1 MKSGEREAYLPGSGN
16 TEGSSN
22 NGSGHGGFPLLVFF
36 PSACLLLPFMLT
48 VFSRCLS
55 LFSFFV
61 CPHASFISSLLLVFF
76 FRDEGTKVMM
86 MPVLSG
92 GSSFSACFF
101 LCFLALFFFLCWV
114 LFCLFFLCFLALFF
128 FLCIVSRSPPPQF
141 FFPVCVCSSRHLPPP
156 CVVSFSVFV
165 LLVHRFCPLC
175 FLLSCSPPQ
184 FFPPLFICCARYL

>member
-48 VFSRCLS
+48 VFSLCLS

-92 GSSFSACFF
+92 GSSFSAF
-101 LCFLALFFFLCWV
+101 
-114 LFCLFFLCFLALFF
+114 FFLCFLALFF
-128 FLCIVSRSPPPQF
+128 FLCIVSRSPPILFPRLCLF
-141 FFPVCVCSSRHLPPP
+141 FSSPSPSLCCLFLCVCSSRPPVLPSLFS
-156 CVVSFSVFV
+156 SFVFSPSV
-165 LLVHRFCPLC
+165 
-175 FLLSCSPPQ
+175 
-184 FFPPLFICCARYL
+184 FPPLVHLLCSIFIGKRTPLHLLE